1 MFSSAAE
8 IAMSP
13 VFESTKGNSTASNI
27 VSYAL
32 EISDRCGGRLACVY
46 GQRLVTV

>member
-1 MFSSAAE
+1 MFSSVAR

-13 VFESTKGNSTASNI
+13 IFEPICNSTASNI

-32 EISDRCGGRLACVY
+32 EISDRCVGPAR
-46 GQRLVTV
+46 